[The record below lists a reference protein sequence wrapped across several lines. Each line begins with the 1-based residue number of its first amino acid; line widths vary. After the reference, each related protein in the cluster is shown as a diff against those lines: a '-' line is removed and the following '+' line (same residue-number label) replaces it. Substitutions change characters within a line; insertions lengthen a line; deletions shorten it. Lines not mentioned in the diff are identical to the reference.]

1 VTSCQLRRFQTEKQQ
16 SKQKLHKVEAKKPI
30 IDPVAA
36 QKRVFSN
43 VN

>member
-1 VTSCQLRRFQTEKQQ
+1 LSIAPLPDRKTTEQTKID
-16 SKQKLHKVEAKKPI
+16 KVEAKKPI